1 MKINEINTQA
11 SSQITEFVR
20 PILLQVCNSTSSNVK
35 NFDVF
40 NAMYLEDISVGGSW
54 SSEGNF
60 TLRGITI
67 RSLVER
73 ISYREVLTAINSNPF
88 VAGAIY
94 FESLSGS
101 RQQILDSY
109 YLTYETIEGNLRTEI
124 IRPLKNPY
132 QPENK
137 RIFKKV
143 KRHFKPCFDRRSW
156 KGTKNFAA

>member
-20 PILLQVCNSTSSNVK
+20 PILLQVCNATSSNVK

-73 ISYREVLTAINSNPF
+73 ISYREVL
-88 VAGAIY
+88 
-94 FESLSGS
+94 L
-101 RQQILDSY
+101 
-109 YLTYETIEGNLRTEI
+109 
-124 IRPLKNPY
+124 
-132 QPENK
+132 
-137 RIFKKV
+137 
-143 KRHFKPCFDRRSW
+143 
-156 KGTKNFAA
+156 